1 MSSLQILEAR
11 IKDELENLKKLL
23 SEAEAIIEKK
33 ASNINIRAGGS
44 ILHDFY
50 TGIER
55 IFESIAGTID
65 MEVPTGMNWHIE
77 LLNQMT
83 LKIPD
88 LRSQIIKK
96 DTAKMLEE
104 FLRFRHLFRKR
115 YGFDLEWLHIKR
127 LLKRMPSVYIVLVRD
142 IHEAFEVT
150 NSD

>member
-115 YGFDLEWLHIKR
+115 YGFDLEWLQIKR
-127 LLKRMPSVYIVLVRD
+127 LLKKMPLVYAALVRD
-142 IHEAFEVT
+142 IHDAFEFT
-150 NSD
+150 NND

>member
-11 IKDELENLKKLL
+11 IKDELENLDKLL
-23 SEAEAIIEKK
+23 SEAEAIREKK
-33 ASNINIRAGGS
+33 ASNINVRAGGS

-55 IFESIAGTID
+55 IFESIAATID
-65 MEVPTGMNWHIE
+65 MKVPTGMNWHIE

-88 LRSQIIKK
+88 LRSYIITK

-115 YGFDLEWLHIKR
+115 YGFDLEWLNIKR
-127 LLKRMPSVYIVLVRD
+127 LLKRMPSVYAALIRD

-150 NSD
+150 KND